1 MTSWT
6 INRPDETYRAE
17 TVAETEAF
25 RVAKVEALTNHVLR
39 FVSAIR
45 GLVAEALSRNRKP
58 ILHSF
63 DGTRLMEEL
72 EPTRPVLNDFYAGK
86 TTLHEAE
93 SVLRPFVSESLRGL
107 ELPNTFSFTRDALR
121 SIDRIRI

>member
-6 INRPDETYRAE
+6 SNRPDTTYKAE
-17 TVAETEAF
+17 TAAETEVC
-25 RVAKVEALTNHVLR
+25 RLAKVDALTNHVLR
-39 FVSAIR
+39 FVGAIR
-45 GLVAEALSRNRKP
+45 GLVAQALSRNRKP

-63 DGTRLMEEL
+63 DGVRFAQEL
-72 EPTRPVLNDFYAGK
+72 ESVRPILNGFYAGEIPLNK
-86 TTLHEAE
+86 AE